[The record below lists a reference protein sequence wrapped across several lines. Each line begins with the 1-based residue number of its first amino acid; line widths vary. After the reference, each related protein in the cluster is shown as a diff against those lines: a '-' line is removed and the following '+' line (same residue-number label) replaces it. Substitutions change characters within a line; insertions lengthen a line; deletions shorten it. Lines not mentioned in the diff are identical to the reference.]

1 MIDLYV
7 IPNKLRIEEFE
18 LIFSYKL
25 KPIKK
30 LNAPFLSLLFALVC
44 QPAWGQ
50 ITGVITDGQQPIAGA
65 SVYIPSESKGTI
77 SLPDGRFILEIS
89 PLVDAELV
97 VSSVGFLPKKIRVT
111 PQPKNLGAIVLET
124 DKSLDEV
131 IITGNLKPV
140 NRLESTIPVEVYS
153 PAFLQQNPSPNLFEG
168 IQFINGIRPQIN
180 CSVCNTGDI
189 HINGL
194 EGPYTFVLIDGM
206 PIVSSLASVY
216 GLNGIPNG
224 MVEKVEIIKGPAG
237 TLYGS
242 QAVGGLIN
250 VITKLPEY
258 SPRFFCDVY
267 GTSWKEFNADLGFTA
282 RLGENTNSLTGING
296 FIYDNPIDNNNDNF
310 TDVTQQKRFSVF
322 QKFSWQPNTEKSG
335 SLALRYLYEDRWGG
349 ELNWTPA
356 YRGGD
361 EIYGESIYTNRFEL
375 IGKQTLS
382 NQIEVQ
388 YSYTQHKQNSVYG
401 DTFFQADENIGFL
414 QGIWRKDQGKNSWL
428 VGISTRYNW
437 YNDNTPATENE
448 RGTNPNRYWMPGVF
462 VENEIDLSAQH
473 KLLLGM
479 RLDHHPEHAFISSPR
494 AGYKI
499 NFDAQTLFRVNFGTG
514 FRVVNIFT
522 EDHAALTG
530 ARDLVIEEQLA
541 PEQSYN
547 FTVNFYKKI
556 YTSSGW
562 ILGLETAAWHTYFS
576 NQILPDFDSNPNEIR
591 YANLDGNAVSQG
603 FSANLEAIL
612 GPFRAYIGASL
623 LDVFTKEN
631 NQKQRPV
638 FTEKWSATWA
648 ITLPLFNENTRLDYT
663 GNLYGPM
670 RLPILSNRDPRAE
683 YSPVWSLQ
691 NLKFSIEK
699 NNDFTFFAGI
709 KNLLNWTPA
718 KNNPFLIARANDPF
732 DREVSYDASG
742 NIQATSTNPYGLSFD
757 PTYMYAPNQ
766 GRRFFIGINYTLDR

>member
-7 IPNKLRIEEFE
+7 IPNKLRIEEFK

-77 SLPDGRFILEIS
+77 SLPDGRFSLEIF
-89 PLVDAELV
+89 PLQDAELV

-111 PQPKNLGAIVLET
+111 PQRKNLGTIVLET

-258 SPRFFCDVY
+258 SPRFFGDVY

-437 YNDNTPATENE
+437 YDDNTPATENE
-448 RGTNPNRYWMPGVF
+448 RETNPNRYWLPGVF

-648 ITLPLFNENTRLDYT
+648 ITLPYSTKIPAWIIRVTSMDPCDY
-663 GNLYGPM
+663 P
-670 RLPILSNRDPRAE
+670 S
-683 YSPVWSLQ
+683 
-691 NLKFSIEK
+691 
-699 NNDFTFFAGI
+699 
-709 KNLLNWTPA
+709 
-718 KNNPFLIARANDPF
+718 
-732 DREVSYDASG
+732 
-742 NIQATSTNPYGLSFD
+742 
-757 PTYMYAPNQ
+757 
-766 GRRFFIGINYTLDR
+766 

>member
-7 IPNKLRIEEFE
+7 IPNKLRIEEFK

-111 PQPKNLGAIVLET
+111 PQRKNLGAIVLET

-224 MVEKVEIIKGPAG
+224 MIEKVEIIKGPAG

-258 SPRFFCDVY
+258 SPRFFSDVY

-335 SLALRYLYEDRWGG
+335 SLALRFLYEDRWGG

-448 RGTNPNRYWMPGVF
+448 RGTNPNRYWLPGVF

-670 RLPILSNRDPRAE
+670 RLPLLSNRDPRAE

>member
-1 MIDLYV
+1 M
-7 IPNKLRIEEFE
+7 
-18 LIFSYKL
+18 
-25 KPIKK
+25 
-30 LNAPFLSLLFALVC
+30 LFALIS
-44 QPAWGQ
+44 QLAWGQ

-77 SLPDGRFILEIS
+77 SLPDGRFSLEIFS
-89 PLVDAELV
+89 LQDAELV
-97 VSSVGFLPKKIRVT
+97 VSSVGFLPKKIKLT
-111 PQPKNLGAIVLET
+111 PQRKNLGTIVLET

-194 EGPYTFVLIDGM
+194 EGSYTFVLIDGM

-224 MVEKVEIIKGPAG
+224 MIEKVEIIKGPAG

-258 SPRFFCDVY
+258 SPRFFSDVY

-282 RLGENTNSLTGING
+282 QLGGKINSLTGING
-296 FIYDNPIDNNNDNF
+296 FVYDNPIDNNNDNF

-382 NQIEVQ
+382 NQIELQ

-401 DTFFQADENIGFL
+401 DTFFRADENIGFL
-414 QGIWRKDQGKNSWL
+414 QGIWRKEQGKNSWL

-437 YNDNTPATENE
+437 YDDNTPATENE
-448 RGTNPNRYWMPGVF
+448 RGTNPNRYWLPGIF
-462 VENEIDLSAQH
+462 AENEIVLSAQH

-499 NFDAQTLFRVNFGTG
+499 NFDAQTLLRLNFGTG

-556 YTSSGW
+556 YTSGGW

-648 ITLPLFNENTRLDYT
+648 ITLPLFNQNIRLDYT

-670 RLPILSNRDPRAE
+670 RLPLLSNRDPRAE

-691 NLKFSIEK
+691 NLKFSTEK
-699 NNDFTFFAGI
+699 NNSFTFFAGI

-718 KNNPFLIARANDPF
+718 KHNPFLIARANDPF

-766 GRRFFIGINYTLDR
+766 GRRFFIGINYTLGR

>member
-7 IPNKLRIEEFE
+7 IPNKLRIEEFK

-111 PQPKNLGAIVLET
+111 PQRKNLGTIVLET

-224 MVEKVEIIKGPAG
+224 MIEKVEIIKGPAG

-258 SPRFFCDVY
+258 SPRFFSDVY

-335 SLALRYLYEDRWGG
+335 SLALRFLYEDRWGG

-448 RGTNPNRYWMPGVF
+448 RGTNPNRYWLPGVF

-670 RLPILSNRDPRAE
+670 RLPLLSNRDPRAE

>member
-111 PQPKNLGAIVLET
+111 PQRKNLGAIVLET

-258 SPRFFCDVY
+258 SPRFFGDVY
-267 GTSWKEFNADLGFTA
+267 GTSWKEFNADIGFTA

-670 RLPILSNRDPRAE
+670 RLPLLSNRDPRAE

>member
-111 PQPKNLGAIVLET
+111 PQRKNLGTIVLET

-224 MVEKVEIIKGPAG
+224 MIEKVEIIKGPAG

-258 SPRFFCDVY
+258 SPSFFGDVY

-335 SLALRYLYEDRWGG
+335 SLALRYLYEERWGG

-401 DTFFQADENIGFL
+401 DTFFQAYENIGFL
-414 QGIWRKDQGKNSWL
+414 QGIWRKDQGRNSWL

-437 YNDNTPATENE
+437 YDDNTPATENE
-448 RGTNPNRYWMPGVF
+448 RGTNPNRYWLPGVF

-670 RLPILSNRDPRAE
+670 RLPLLSNRDPRAE

-699 NNDFTFFAGI
+699 NNGFTFFAGI

-718 KNNPFLIARANDPF
+718 KNNSFLIARANDPF

-766 GRRFFIGINYTLDR
+766 GRRFFIGINYTLGR

>member
-7 IPNKLRIEEFE
+7 IPNKLRIEEFK

-111 PQPKNLGAIVLET
+111 PQRKNLGAIVLET

-194 EGPYTFVLIDGM
+194 EGSYTFVLIDGM

-224 MVEKVEIIKGPAG
+224 MIEKVEIIKGPAG

-258 SPRFFCDVY
+258 SPRFFSDVY

-335 SLALRYLYEDRWGG
+335 SLALRFLYEDRWGG

-448 RGTNPNRYWMPGVF
+448 RGTNPNRYWLPGVF

-670 RLPILSNRDPRAE
+670 RLPLLSNRDPRAE

>member
-7 IPNKLRIEEFE
+7 IPNKLRIEEFK

-111 PQPKNLGAIVLET
+111 PQRKNLGTIVLET

-224 MVEKVEIIKGPAG
+224 MIEKVEIIKGPAG

-258 SPRFFCDVY
+258 SPRFFSDVY

-335 SLALRYLYEDRWGG
+335 SLALRFLYEDRWGG

-448 RGTNPNRYWMPGVF
+448 RGTNPNRYWLPGVF

-648 ITLPLFNENTRLDYT
+648 ITLPLFNQNIRLDYT

-670 RLPILSNRDPRAE
+670 RLPLLSNRDPRAE

-691 NLKFSIEK
+691 NLKFSTEK
-699 NNDFTFFAGI
+699 NNSFTFFAGI

-718 KNNPFLIARANDPF
+718 KHNPFLIARANDPF

-766 GRRFFIGINYTLDR
+766 GRRFFIGINYTLGR